1 MKGLGKVFIV
11 GASLAFLAACGT
23 QLEKAEGIS
32 PSGSGY
38 DVGLYDGYVNLAK
51 SETGEGD
58 YLDSDVFA
66 IRAINSGTGK
76 APQPEEIS
84 NRSLPDGKVSELSDA
99 RARLVAVQ
107 GNPASR
113 QGGLA
118 GETATAQ
125 VMFDCW
131 MQEQE
136 ENFQP
141 DDIERCRAGFY
152 DKIAALEDS
161 LKPKV
166 AAAPPAKPDPLQFV
180 VYFNFDKAELT
191 PESQAVVAEAEA
203 AAKKL
208 GGKVD
213 VAGMTD
219 TVGSNDYN
227 DTLSGLRAGAVAK
240 ALSAGGVSASK
251 ISTEAYGKRNL
262 AVPTADGVNE
272 PKNRRAVIVVQP
284 Q

>member
-1 MKGLGKVFIV
+1 MKGLGKLFIV
-11 GASLAFLAACGT
+11 GASLMVLAACGA

-38 DVGLYDGYVNLAK
+38 DVALYDGYVNLAK

-58 YLDSDVFA
+58 YVDSDVFA
-66 IRAINSGTGK
+66 IRAINSGTGS

-84 NRSLPDGKVSELSDA
+84 NRALPEGKITELSDA
-99 RARLVAVQ
+99 RAKLVAVQ
-107 GNPASR
+107 SNPASR
-113 QGGLA
+113 QGDLA

-136 ENFQP
+136 ENWQP

-152 DKIAALEDS
+152 DKIASLEDA
-161 LKPKV
+161 LKPKM
-166 AAAPPAKPDPLQFV
+166 AMARPDALQFV
-180 VYFNFDKAELT
+180 VYFNFDKSELT
-191 PESQAVVAEAEA
+191 PESQAVVAEAQA

-219 TVGSNDYN
+219 TVGSDEHNDM
-227 DTLSGLRAGAVAK
+227 LSELRAGAVSK

-251 ISTEAYGKRNL
+251 ISTEAYGQRNL
-262 AVPTADGVNE
+262 AISTADGVNE

>member
-1 MKGLGKVFIV
+1 MKGLVKVLIV
-11 GASLAFLAACGT
+11 GASVLVLAGCGA

-32 PSGSGY
+32 PSGSAY
-38 DVGLYDGYVNLAK
+38 DVNLYDGYVDLAR

-58 YLDSDVFA
+58 YIDSDTFA
-66 IRAINSGTGK
+66 IRAINSGTGS
-76 APQPEEIS
+76 APQPEEIA
-84 NRSLPDGKVSELSDA
+84 NRDLPEEKVSELSEA
-99 RARLVAVQ
+99 RARLVSAQ
-107 GNPASR
+107 GNPKSR
-113 QGGLA
+113 QGDLA

-136 ENFQP
+136 ENWQP

-152 DKIAALEDS
+152 DKIASVEDA
-161 LKPKV
+161 LKPKM
-166 AAAPPAKPDPLQFV
+166 AMARPDALQFV
-180 VYFNFDKAELT
+180 VYFGFDKSELT
-191 PESQAVVAEAEA
+191 PESQAVIAEAEA

-208 GGKVD
+208 GGMVD

-219 TVGSNDYN
+219 TVGSDEHNDM
-227 DTLSGLRAGAVAK
+227 LSELRAGAVAK
-240 ALSAGGVSASK
+240 ALSAGGVAASK
-251 ISTEAYGKRNL
+251 ISTEAYGQRNL

>member
-1 MKGLGKVFIV
+1 MV
-11 GASLAFLAACGT
+11 LAACGA

-32 PSGSGY
+32 PSGSAY
-38 DVGLYDGYVNLAK
+38 DVGLYDGYVSLAR

-58 YLDSDVFA
+58 YNDSDVFA
-66 IRAINSGTGK
+66 IRAINSGTGS

-84 NRSLPDGKVSELSDA
+84 SRSLPDNKVSELSDA

-107 GNPASR
+107 SNPVSR
-113 QGGLA
+113 QDDLA
-118 GETATAQ
+118 GETANAQ

-136 ENFQP
+136 ENWQA

-152 DKIAALEDS
+152 DKIASLEDS
-161 LKPKV
+161 LKPKM
-166 AAAPPAKPDPLQFV
+166 AMARPDALQFV
-180 VYFNFDKAELT
+180 VYLDFDKAELT
-191 PESQAVVAEAEA
+191 TESQAIVAEAEA

-219 TVGSNDYN
+219 TVGSDEHNDM
-227 DTLSGLRAGAVAK
+227 LSELRAGAVAK

-251 ISTEAYGKRNL
+251 ISTEAYGQRNL

-272 PKNRRAVIVVQP
+272 PRNRRAVIVVQP